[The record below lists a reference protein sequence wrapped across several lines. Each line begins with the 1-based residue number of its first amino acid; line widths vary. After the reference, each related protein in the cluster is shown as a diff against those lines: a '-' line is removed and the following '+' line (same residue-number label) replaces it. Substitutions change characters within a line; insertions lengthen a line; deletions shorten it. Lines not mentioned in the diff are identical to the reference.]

1 MAVRKKV
8 TKKKGKKL
16 SGIVPA
22 ASLREYGLDRQ
33 EIQNLSVDDLN
44 EIGLM
49 FQELHARKR
58 GKKHTGAGGM
68 CTTGMCTTAA
78 GMCTTGMCTTAAG
91 MCTTG
96 MCTTA

>member
-1 MAVRKKV
+1 MPVR
-8 TKKKGKKL
+8 KKGKKL
-16 SGIVPA
+16 STIVPA
-22 ASLREYGLDRQ
+22 ASLKEWGLSRP
-33 EIQNLSVDDLN
+33 EIQNLSVEDLN
-44 EIGLM
+44 EIGMM
-49 FQELHARKR
+49 FMELHARQR
-58 GKKHTGAGGM
+58 GKKPRGGAAGM